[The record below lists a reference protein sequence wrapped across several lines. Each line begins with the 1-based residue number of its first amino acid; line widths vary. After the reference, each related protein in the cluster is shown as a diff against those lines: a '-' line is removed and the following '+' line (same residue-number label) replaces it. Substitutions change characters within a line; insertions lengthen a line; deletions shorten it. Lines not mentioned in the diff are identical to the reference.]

1 VSDTVFLNGQFVPY
15 AEASLPIEDRS
26 YLFADGVYEVIRVY
40 RGVPFLMAEHMKR
53 LARSAAAIKLP
64 PIDPEE
70 IEKVCLE
77 LVLRNGIDEGT
88 IYIQVSRGAYPPRNH
103 AFPKEVKP
111 SILALARPV
120 NLNPQIWE
128 EGVTA
133 TLVPDQ
139 RWARCDIKSVS
150 LLPNVLAKQTAI
162 ERGCYD
168 AIFVKDGFAIE
179 ASAANFMVVLDGEIR
194 TFPKTHQILGGIT
207 RDYVLALARELGYPV
222 REEGVLVEE
231 LPRCSEAWI
240 TSTTAEILPVR
251 RIDALQIGEGKP
263 GPVAKALLKAMR
275 ERIYA
280 PAAR

>member
-64 PIDPEE
+64 PIDLEE